1 MSEISG
7 AGVPAEKLVLIVDD
21 DESLLEIMAH
31 SIGKEGFRT
40 ETALDGLEGLD
51 KARKL
56 QPDVLVLD
64 LMLPGLGGYEVVR
77 ELMASGHG
85 GIPVIAI
92 SGRNWDPSSFAVMR
106 LESGI
111 KEILVKPIGPS
122 LLNLTLHKVL
132 GTTPPMPTV
141 GLRGTIPVPPP
152 SLN

>member
-1 MSEISG
+1 MPETSESQ
-7 AGVPAEKLVLIVDD
+7 AAAAQKLVLVVDD

-40 ETALDGLEGLD
+40 ETAMDGLEGLD
-51 KARKL
+51 KARTL
-56 QPDVLVLD
+56 SPDLVVLD

-85 GIPVIAI
+85 HIPVIAI
-92 SGRNWDPSSFAVMR
+92 SGRNWDPTSFAVMR

-122 LLNLTLHKVL
+122 ALNGAIKKVL
-132 GTTPPMPTV
+132 GLSDAST
-141 GLRGTIPVPPP
+141 
-152 SLN
+152 N